1 MTEFDAKAYIK
12 TLTTRPGVYRMY
24 DAGANI
30 LYVGKA
36 KNLKNRVSS
45 YFRSSALDSKTL
57 ALVGRIADL
66 ETTVTASETEALL
79 LEQSLIKEYR
89 PPYNIVFRDDKSYP
103 YIYLSSEDSYPR
115 LAFHRGAHKK
125 KGRYFGP
132 FPSAHSVRDSLNILQ
147 KVFQVRQCEDTFFK
161 NRTRPCLQYQIKRCS
176 GPCCDLV
183 SPEDYA
189 DDVEHAIM
197 FLEGRNKAIM
207 DDYAN
212 KMEQASAD
220 LNFERA
226 AQYRDQI
233 SHLRK
238 IQEQQYVVGDQ
249 GDIDVIAAV
258 ANPSGVCVLVMFIRG
273 GRLLGNKTYFPKTR
287 LDETESDVLDAFLP
301 QFYFSETRGSEI
313 PSEIIISAPVDNR
326 TILSEALC
334 EKAGR
339 KVHLSDSVRSRRKRW
354 LNLAKTNAEQSLGS
368 HLASRNNIRQRY
380 QFLQDAL
387 SLEEMP
393 MRLECFDVSH
403 SSGEA
408 TVASCVVFDQN
419 GPLKSD
425 YRRFNIEG
433 ITPGDDYAAMSQAL
447 KRRYTRLK
455 KGEGQLP
462 DILFID
468 GGRGQLNSAQKILE
482 ELQVEGVMLVGVAKG
497 PTRKAGLE
505 SLIVSGGAEL
515 DLPPDNPALHLIQH
529 IRDESHRFAITA
541 HRNRRGKKRTESLL
555 EGIDGVGPKRRR
567 ALLRHFGSASQVRS
581 ASSQELAKV
590 DGISQALAEQ
600 IYASMHNQ

>member
-326 TILSEALC
+326 TILSEALT

-339 KVHLSDSVRSRRKRW
+339 KVQLSDSVRSRRKRW
-354 LNLAKTNAEQSLGS
+354 LNLATTNAEQSLGS